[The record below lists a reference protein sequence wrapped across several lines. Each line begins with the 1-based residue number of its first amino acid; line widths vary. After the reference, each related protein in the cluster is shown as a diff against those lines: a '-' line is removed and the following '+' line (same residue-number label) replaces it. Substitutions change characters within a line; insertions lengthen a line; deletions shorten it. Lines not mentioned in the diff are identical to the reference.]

1 MSEEQEAGAGHVRPA
16 DLDPRARPDDSS
28 EEVFDRLAFA
38 AYVLGQV
45 RPPIERVVVASG
57 RHGVEVESGRY
68 WGHGPGARW
77 ALMSVPARASSRA
90 IVLAAAS
97 LAGTSTPAWALDAL
111 LAQTVLSPAQWA
123 R

>member
-1 MSEEQEAGAGHVRPA
+1 MTDEQAASHVRPA
-16 DLDPRARPDDSS
+16 DLDPRAERDDSS
-28 EEVFDRLAFA
+28 DEVFDRLAFA

-45 RPPIERVVVASG
+45 RPRIDRVVVASG
-57 RHGVEVESGRY
+57 RYGVEVESGRW

-77 ALMSVPARASSRA
+77 ALMSVPARASARA

-111 LAQTVLSPAQWA
+111 LARTAGTSTTP
-123 R
+123 